1 MEIPKIS
8 IITVGMNHLKYIKDL
23 LPSIYTSSISHNMSC
38 EIEMIYVDNCSSD
51 GSIEFIRQNY
61 PQVKILQNQ
70 QALGFGAN
78 NNKGVL
84 AAHGEYIAII
94 NPDIVI
100 KGDAL
105 SQMLSYAV
113 EHAEV
118 GIIVPQLLN
127 PDGSLQFSVRRY
139 IDIKS
144 LVSRCLTK
152 GKDNVNNDNVN
163 HYLCKDI
170 DCSKIQEIDWAIG
183 AAMFMKREVYAEL
196 GGFDIDY
203 FLYME
208 DEDICLRSWKM
219 KKSVVYLPTAKMVH
233 NHLRASS
240 KIGKKMFIHMKSM
253 MTFFRKH
260 GFSPKR

>member
-94 NPDIVI
+94 N
-100 KGDAL
+100 
-105 SQMLSYAV
+105 
-113 EHAEV
+113 
-118 GIIVPQLLN
+118 
-127 PDGSLQFSVRRY
+127 F
-139 IDIKS
+139 
-144 LVSRCLTK
+144 
-152 GKDNVNNDNVN
+152 
-163 HYLCKDI
+163 
-170 DCSKIQEIDWAIG
+170 
-183 AAMFMKREVYAEL
+183 VY
-196 GGFDIDY
+196 
-203 FLYME
+203 
-208 DEDICLRSWKM
+208 
-219 KKSVVYLPTAKMVH
+219 
-233 NHLRASS
+233 
-240 KIGKKMFIHMKSM
+240 
-253 MTFFRKH
+253 
-260 GFSPKR
+260 